1 MTADRVALARRA
13 TLKRMALAA
22 ACTGSVDSLWGASLP
37 PAQDLVVLLPGIM
50 GSVLQRKGKDVWA
63 LSAQG
68 AYGVLKSLGEDLTRL
83 TLRNDTPD
91 AADLDDDVVATALFS
106 DVHLIPGFW
115 KIDGYDKVRAALA
128 RRVELRPGENY
139 IEFPYDWRRDNRSS
153 ARKLAKAL
161 PGWLEKWRKVSGNAQ
176 AKVTFIAHSMG
187 GLVARYYIECLDGW
201 QVTRQLITFGT
212 PFRGSLNALDYLSNG
227 YPLGVAGIRVG
238 DMSALVRSFTSVYQ
252 LMPRYPC
259 VDVGDKVLRRPGEAS
274 GIPYVDVAR
283 AKAALVFHRE
293 IDAAVERN
301 SALPEYI
308 KSGYVMRP
316 IVGMYQRTRQSGRI
330 EGGKLVMK
338 FELNGRDEEG
348 DGTVPAPSAIP
359 LGGDAAQQ
367 TAIDNGAAYFA
378 GLHASLQNLEPV
390 GVHASALLL
399 NRSFDGYRSAPRYA
413 LYVQDAYRAKEPV
426 VLSCSS
432 GSEGNAV
439 VSVRAERGAFQWA
452 RDGIKLRRDEPTPV
466 EVGLL
471 EPGSYRAMLSIPGQP
486 PISDVF
492 VVTV

>member
-1 MTADRVALARRA
+1 MTADCVSTTRRA
-13 TLKRMALAA
+13 TLKRMAFAA
-22 ACTGSVDSLWGASLP
+22 ATSGGVDSLWGAALP

-68 AYGVLKSLGEDLTRL
+68 AYGALKSLGEDLTRL
-83 TLRNDTPD
+83 TLGNDTPD
-91 AADLDDDVVATALFS
+91 AADLGDDVVATALFS
-106 DVHLIPGFW
+106 DVHLIPGLW
-115 KIDGYDKVRAALA
+115 KIDGYDRVRAALA
-128 RRVELRPGENY
+128 RRVELQSGQNY

-161 PGWLEKWRKVSGNAQ
+161 PRWLENWRKVSGNAQ

-201 QVTRQLITFGT
+201 QFTRQLISFGT
-212 PFRGSLNALDYLSNG
+212 PFRGSLNAVDFLSNG
-227 YPLGVAGIRVG
+227 YPLEVAGIRVG

-259 VDVGDKVLRRPGEAS
+259 IDLGDKVLRRPGEAS
-274 GIPYVDVAR
+274 GIPNVDVGR
-283 AKAALVFHRE
+283 AKAALEFHRE
-293 IDAAVERN
+293 IDAAVARN
-301 SALPEYI
+301 ATLPEYV

-316 IVGMYQRTRQSGRI
+316 IVGMYQRTKQAGRMDS
-330 EGGKLVMK
+330 GKLLMQ

-359 LGGDAAQQ
+359 LGGDETQQ
-367 TAIDNGAAYFA
+367 KAIDNGAAYFA
-378 GLHASLQNLEPV
+378 GLHASLQNLVPV

-399 NRSFDGYRSAPRYA
+399 NRDFDGYRSAPRYA

-439 VSVRAERGAFQWA
+439 VSVWAEKGAFQWA
-452 RDGIKLRRDEPTPV
+452 RDGIKLRRDEPTAV
-466 EVGLL
+466 EVGQL
-471 EPGSYRAMLSIPGQP
+471 EQGSYRAMLSIPGQP
-486 PISDVF
+486 AISDVF
-492 VVTV
+492 VVTA

>member
-1 MTADRVALARRA
+1 VTADRVDPNRRA

-22 ACTGSVDSLWGASLP
+22 VTAGGVDSLWGASPP

-50 GSVLQRKGKDVWA
+50 GSVLQSKGKDVWA

-68 AYGVLKSLGEDLTRL
+68 AYGALKSLGEDLTRL
-83 TLRNDTPD
+83 TLNGDTPD
-91 AADLDDDVVATALFS
+91 AGDIGDDVVATALFS
-106 DVHLIPGFW
+106 DVHLIPGLW

-128 RRVELRPGENY
+128 RRVELRPGQNY
-139 IEFPYDWRRDNRSS
+139 VEFPYDWRRDNRSS

-161 PGWLEKWRKVSGNAQ
+161 PGFLENWRKASGNAQ

-187 GLVARYYIECLDGW
+187 GLVARYYIECLGGW

-212 PFRGSLNALDYLSNG
+212 PFRGSLNAVDFLSNG
-227 YPLGVAGIRVG
+227 YPLGVAGIQVG

-259 VDVGDKVLRRPGEAS
+259 VDLGDKVLRRPGETS
-274 GIPYVDVAR
+274 RIPNVDVGR
-283 AKAALVFHRE
+283 AKAALEFHRE
-293 IDAAVERN
+293 IDAAVARN
-301 SALPEYI
+301 AALPEYA

-316 IVGMYQRTRQSGRI
+316 IVGMYQRTKQAGRI

-367 TAIDNGAAYFA
+367 KAIDNGAAYFA

-399 NRSFDGYRSAPRYA
+399 DRNFDGYRSAPRYA
-413 LYVQDAYRAKEPV
+413 LHVQDAYHEKEPV
-426 VLSCSS
+426 ILSCSS
-432 GSEGNAV
+432 GSESNAV
-439 VSVRAERGAFQWA
+439 VSVLAEKGAFRRV

-466 EVGLL
+466 EVGQL

-486 PISDVF
+486 PLTDVF